1 MSMKRRRLWVALGV
15 VLALLL
21 VICIGV
27 AVYVGNYYHADKAA
41 VQAMAPADNLSV
53 SRIGA
58 GTIVFAPAEPQAG
71 LIFYPGGKVE
81 YTAYAPL
88 MRACAEN
95 GIMCVLIKMPGNLAV
110 LDTNAADGIMERYPE
125 INSWYIGGHSL
136 GGAMAATYA
145 GSHSGELDGL
155 ILLAAYS
162 TSDLKASGLEVLS
175 IYGTEDKVLDFEK
188 YEKYRN
194 NLPDETTEFVIDGG
208 CHAGFGY
215 YGPQEGDGIP
225 TITNKEQI
233 AQTAEEITAVVLG
246 SQE

>member
-1 MSMKRRRLWVALGV
+1 MGA
-15 VLALLL
+15 VLAVLL
-21 VICIGV
+21 VICIGF
-27 AVYVGNYYHADKAA
+27 AVYVGDYYHADEAA

-58 GTIVFAPAEPQAG
+58 DTIVFAPAVPQAG

-95 GIMCVLIKMPGNLAV
+95 RILCVLIKMPGNLAV
-110 LDTNAADGIMERYPE
+110 LDMNAADGIMEQYPE

-145 GSHSGELDGL
+145 ANHSSELDGL

-162 TSDLKASGLEVLS
+162 TSDLKDSGLEVLS
-175 IYGTEDKVLDFEK
+175 IYGTEDKVLDLEK

-194 NLPDETTEFVIDGG
+194 NLPAETTEFVVDGG
-208 CHAGFGY
+208 CHAGFGC
-215 YGPQEGDGIP
+215 YGPQEGDGTP
-225 TITNKEQI
+225 TITSEEQI
-233 AQTAEEITAVVLG
+233 ALTAREIAAVVLRN
-246 SQE
+246 QE